1 MPLFIADITLHQ
13 AVAGDNL
20 LLNQQLAPNFFESAA
35 NKRPDINHNKKAAN
49 ESTNLHIQ
57 YLRKGDL
64 SLLDVIN
71 EVKEAVSKTGKQ
83 FSFTIRKEKRPAN
96 QKD

>member
-13 AVAGDNL
+13 AVAGDHIL
-20 LLNQQLAPNFFESAA
+20 LTQQLAPKFFQSTA
-35 NKRPDINHNKKAAN
+35 NERTDINKNAGN
-49 ESTNLHIQ
+49 ENSKLHLQ

-71 EVKEAVSKTGKQ
+71 EVREAVSKTGKQ
-83 FSFTIRKEKRPAN
+83 FSFIIRKEKKPAY

>member
-1 MPLFIADITLHQ
+1 MSLFIADITLHQ
-13 AVAGDNL
+13 AVAGDHL
-20 LLNQQLAPNFFESAA
+20 LLNQQLTPKFFQSEANQLPNVVS
-35 NKRPDINHNKKAAN
+35 NKNAGN
-49 ESTNLHIQ
+49 EDASLHIQ

-71 EVKEAVSKTGKQ
+71 EVREAVSKTGKK
-83 FSFTIRKEKRPAN
+83 FSFTIRKEKRPAY